1 MALEVPLQTWC
12 QQHPLIADLV
22 RHAPVA
28 WFNPGVAPCAQA
40 LGDVPLG
47 AGDIA
52 EASARLTRFAP
63 FIASAFPQ
71 TQAAGGLIESPL
83 LPLPSLQAAL
93 CDELDIA
100 LLGTLWLKA
109 DNLLPISGSIKARG
123 GIYEVLKHA
132 EGLALAGGLLKPG
145 DDYATLDSDAA
156 RAFFSQ
162 YSIAVGSTGNLGL
175 SIGVMGARLGLR
187 TTVHMSADARQWK
200 KDRLRACGV
209 KVREYDADYGVAVEQ
224 GRREAD
230 ADPKCHFVDDENS
243 TDLFLGYAV
252 AAERLRGQ
260 LQAAGIVVDAEHPL
274 FVYLPCGVGGGP
286 GGVAFG
292 LKQAFGDAVHCL
304 FAEPSHSPCMLLGV
318 YTGLHEQVSVYDF
331 GLDNHTA
338 ADGLAVG
345 RPSGFV
351 GRAMQRLIDGYYTVS
366 DAELFRL
373 LALVEQ
379 LEGLALEPSALAGVP
394 GMGRVLLENQGY
406 RQRLGLDE
414 RRMANATHLVWATG
428 GSMVPRE
435 EMDAYLEKG
444 RAIVHGRQG
453 R

>member
-12 QQHPLIADLV
+12 QQHPLIADLM
-22 RHAPVA
+22 RHVPVT
-28 WFNPGVAPCAQA
+28 WFNPGIAPSAQA
-40 LGDVPLG
+40 LCDVPLG

-52 EASARLTRFAP
+52 EVSARLTRFAP

-100 LLGTLWLKA
+100 PVGSLWLKA

-132 EGLALAGGLLKPG
+132 EDLALAGGLLKPG
-145 DDYATLDSDAA
+145 DDYAVLDSDAA
-156 RAFFSQ
+156 RAFFGQ

-175 SIGVMGARLGLR
+175 SIGVMGARLGFR

-200 KDRLRACGV
+200 KGRLRACGV
-209 KVREYDADYGVAVEQ
+209 EVREYDADYGVAVEQ

-230 ADPKCHFVDDENS
+230 ADPNCHFVDDENS

-260 LQAAGIVVDAEHPL
+260 LQAAGIVVDAGHPL

-338 ADGLAVG
+338 VDGLAVG

-373 LALVEQ
+373 LALMEK

-394 GMGRVLLENQGY
+394 GMGRVLLESQGY

-414 RRMANATHLVWATG
+414 QRMANATHLVWATG

-435 EMDAYLEKG
+435 EMDAYVEKG
-444 RAIVHGRQG
+444 RAIMHGRQG
-453 R
+453 Q